1 MCWQS
6 GGYADALKT
15 AYMAA
20 DYLPF
25 VSALFSAGLRCTEI
39 RCFSTMWRDVHMVLN
54 TKGLFVF

>member
-6 GGYADALKT
+6 GGYDDALKT
-15 AYMAA
+15 AYMAT
-20 DYLPF
+20 DCLPL

-54 TKGLFVF
+54 AKGLFVL